1 MSVLDKEF
9 GLEEYR
15 GELLSI
21 KDRLKNAENYEDPG
35 QVLRLNIER
44 AERLLD
50 RIEQESDT
58 RFSPRLMEVAA
69 NLINTITTATNS
81 IIQNQVS
88 LDTTN
93 QKQEF
98 LDLKKLEFDLKKQ
111 KESTKKIPPGN
122 YKQQNIYLS
131 DRETI
136 LKMMKEKREEE

>member
-35 QVLRLNIER
+35 QVPRLNIER

-69 NLINTITTATNS
+69 
-81 IIQNQVS
+81 
-88 LDTTN
+88 
-93 QKQEF
+93 
-98 LDLKKLEFDLKKQ
+98 
-111 KESTKKIPPGN
+111 
-122 YKQQNIYLS
+122 
-131 DRETI
+131 
-136 LKMMKEKREEE
+136 